1 MFWDKGRLQNFVEE
15 KLHGYQIILVSNREP
30 YMHIY
35 RGGEV
40 EVIMPA
46 SGMAIALDSMMQ
58 ACGGTWIAAGSGEAD
73 QEAAAGHEA
82 VMVPPQDPKYKLRRV
97 WLTKQE
103 ERDYYYGF
111 SNEALWPLCHIA
123 YTRPR
128 FDTGQWETY
137 QAVNRKFADAILSEV
152 GDQRTIVFIQDYH
165 FALLPRMLK
174 DAAPNLVVCQFWH
187 IPWPNFEIFRICP
200 WAREILDGLLGNDL
214 LGFHLQ
220 YHCNNFFDTV
230 DRTLEARVDLDSF
243 AVIRHRKETQV
254 RPFPISIDFER
265 FDSLAS
271 APHMS
276 AHMAILR
283 HRMNL
288 HGVKMGLG
296 LERFDYTKGIP
307 ERLEALKIFFQKYPQ
322 YQGRFTFVQLGPLSR
337 QRITSYKQLSATVDF
352 LEEEINS
359 EYSYGRWKPLLIIKG
374 HLAHEEIVPYYRL
387 ADVMVVSS
395 LHDGMNLVAKE
406 YVASRPDNQG
416 ALILSPFTGAAR
428 ELTAAYT
435 VNPFNPENIADA
447 LFEALEATD
456 EDRANRMVSM
466 REWVQEYNIYY
477 WAAQYLRTLLHLPVE
492 DQGGTF
498 IPKATGG
505 GAGGSSP

>member
-1 MFWDKGRLQNFVEE
+1 MIWGKERLKALVEE
-15 KLHGYQIILVSNREP
+15 RLSDYQIILVSNREP

-40 EVIMPA
+40 EVIKPA
-46 SGMAIALDSMMQ
+46 SGMAIALDSLMQ

-73 QEAAAGHEA
+73 QEAGPEG
-82 VMVPPQDPKYKLRRV
+82 VMVPPEDPKYKLRRV

-137 QAVNRKFADAILSEV
+137 QAVNRKFAEAILSEV
-152 GDQRTIVFIQDYH
+152 DDRRTIVFIQDYH

-174 DAAPNLVVCQFWH
+174 DADPRLVVCQFWH
-187 IPWPNFEIFRICP
+187 IPWPNFEVFRICP
-200 WAREILDGLLGNDL
+200 WAKEILDGLLGNDL

-230 DRTLEARVDLDSF
+230 DRTIEARVDLERF
-243 AVIRHRKETQV
+243 AIFRRRKETRV
-254 RPFPISIDFER
+254 SPFPISADFER
-265 FDSLAS
+265 FEG
-271 APHMS
+271 
-276 AHMAILR
+276 MANRPQVPAQVAELR
-283 HRMNL
+283 HRLNL
-288 HGVKMGLG
+288 QGVRVGLG
-296 LERFDYTKGIP
+296 LDRFDYTKGIP

-322 YQGRFTFVQLGPLSR
+322 FLGRFTYVQLGPLSR
-337 QRITSYKQLSATVDF
+337 QHIRSYKNLVAQVDY

-359 EYSYGRWKPLLIIKG
+359 EYGFGRWKPVIVSKG
-374 HLAHEEIVPYYRL
+374 HLSQEEIVPYYRL
-387 ADVMVVSS
+387 ADVMVVTS

-406 YVASRPDNQG
+406 YVATQVDGRG
-416 ALILSPFTGAAR
+416 ALILSPFTGASR

-435 VNPFNPENIADA
+435 VNPFNPEDLADV
-447 LFEALEATD
+447 LFKTLESPDFEKLARM
-456 EDRANRMVSM
+456 ENMRAWV
-466 REWVQEYNIYY
+466 REHNIYH
-477 WAAQYLRTLLHLPVE
+477 WAAEYLQALLHLPVE
-492 DQGGTF
+492 E
-498 IPKATGG
+498 
-505 GAGGSSP
+505 

>member
-1 MFWDKGRLQNFVEE
+1 MIWNKDRLKTFV
-15 KLHGYQIILVSNREP
+15 KNKMNDYQIILVSNREP
-30 YMHIY
+30 YMNIY

-46 SGMAIALDSMMQ
+46 SGMAIALDSLMQ
-58 ACGGTWIAAGSGEAD
+58 TCGGTWVAAGSGEAD
-73 QEAAAGHEA
+73 QEAVAGQDAE
-82 VMVPPQDPKYKLRRV
+82 MVPPQDPKYKLRRV

-137 QAVNRKFADAILSEV
+137 QAVNRKFAEAILSEV

-174 DAAPNLVVCQFWH
+174 EADSSLTVCQFWH
-187 IPWPNFEIFRICP
+187 IPWPNFEVFRICP

-230 DRTLEARVDLDSF
+230 DRTLEARVDLEKF
-243 AVIRHRKETQV
+243 AVFRHRKETRVQ
-254 RPFPISIDFER
+254 PFPISADFER
-265 FDSLAS
+265 FESLAN
-271 APHMS
+271 APQIP
-276 AHMAILR
+276 AQMATLR
-283 HRMNL
+283 HRLNL
-288 HGVKMGLG
+288 QGVQVGLG
-296 LERFDYTKGIP
+296 LDRFDYTKGIP

-337 QRITSYKQLSATVDF
+337 QHIKSYKRLIAKVDF
-352 LEEEINS
+352 LEEEINN
-359 EYSYGRWKPLLIIKG
+359 EYGFGRWKPLLVLRG
-374 HLAHEEIVPYYRL
+374 HLSQEEIVPYYRL

-406 YVASRPDNQG
+406 YVASRVDGRG
-416 ALILSPFTGAAR
+416 ALILSPFTGASR

-435 VNPFNPENIADA
+435 VNPFNPEDLADV
-447 LFEALEATD
+447 LFKTLEAAD
-456 EDRANRMVSM
+456 EERATRMENM
-466 REWVQEYNIYY
+466 RAWVREHNIYY
-477 WAAQYLRTLLHLPVE
+477 WAAQYLKALLDLPKE
-492 DQGGTF
+492 D
-498 IPKATGG
+498 
-505 GAGGSSP
+505 

>member
-1 MFWDKGRLQNFVEE
+1 MLWNKE
-15 KLHGYQIILVSNREP
+15 KLINLVNDKLNDYQLILVSNREP
-30 YMHIY
+30 YMHVY
-35 RGGEV
+35 QGGEV

-46 SGMAIALDSMMQ
+46 SGMAIALDSLMQ

-73 QEAAAGHEA
+73 REAYGGLDA
-82 VMVPPQDPKYKLRRV
+82 VMVPPKDPKYKLRRV

-103 ERDYYYGF
+103 ERDYYFGF

-174 DAAPNLVVCQFWH
+174 EADPRLVVCQFWH
-187 IPWPNFEIFRICP
+187 IPWPNFEVFRICP
-200 WAREILDGLLGNDL
+200 WGREILDGLLGNDL

-230 DRTLEARVDLDSF
+230 DRTLEARVDLEKF
-243 AVIRHRKETQV
+243 AIFRHRKETRV
-254 RPFPISIDFER
+254 LPFPISADFER
-265 FDSLAS
+265 FESLAS
-271 APHMS
+271 SPQVPVQ
-276 AHMAILR
+276 MATLR
-283 HRMNL
+283 RRFNL
-288 HGVKMGLG
+288 QGVQVGLG
-296 LERFDYTKGIP
+296 LDRFDYTKGIP

-322 YQGRFTFVQLGPLSR
+322 YQGRFTFVQMGPLSR
-337 QRITSYKQLSATVDF
+337 QHIRSYKRLNARVDF

-359 EYSYGRWKPLLIIKG
+359 EYGLGRWKPLLVLRG
-374 HLAHEEIVPYYRL
+374 HLSQEEIVPYYCL

-406 YVASRPDNQG
+406 YVSSRVDGGG
-416 ALILSPFTGAAR
+416 ALILSPFTGASR

-435 VNPFNPENIADA
+435 VNPFNPEDLADV
-447 LFEALEATD
+447 LFKTLESS
-456 EDRANRMVSM
+456 EEERAIRMENM
-466 REWVQEYNIYY
+466 RAWVREHNIYY
-477 WAAQYLRTLLHLPVE
+477 WAAQYLRALLHLPVE
-492 DQGGTF
+492 E
-498 IPKATGG
+498 
-505 GAGGSSP
+505 

>member
-1 MFWDKGRLQNFVEE
+1 MVWNKEMLKTFVNE
-15 KLHGYQIILVSNREP
+15 KLNDYQIILVSNREP
-30 YMHIY
+30 YMNIY

-46 SGMAIALDSMMQ
+46 SGMAIALDSLMQ
-58 ACGGTWIAAGSGEAD
+58 TCGGTWVAAGSGEAD
-73 QEAAAGHEA
+73 QEAVAGQDAE
-82 VMVPPQDPKYKLRRV
+82 MVPPKDPKYKLRRV
-97 WLTKQE
+97 WLTRQE

-137 QAVNRKFADAILSEV
+137 QAVNRKFAEAILSEV

-174 DAAPNLVVCQFWH
+174 EADPRLVVCQFWH
-187 IPWPNFEIFRICP
+187 IPWPNFEVFRICP
-200 WAREILDGLLGNDL
+200 WAKEILDGLLGNDL

-230 DRTLEARVDLDSF
+230 DRTLEARVDLEKF
-243 AVIRHRKETQV
+243 AIFRHRKETRV
-254 RPFPISIDFER
+254 RPFPISADYER
-265 FDSLAS
+265 FESLANS
-271 APHMS
+271 PQVPAQ
-276 AHMAILR
+276 MATLR
-283 HRMNL
+283 HRLNL
-288 HGVKMGLG
+288 QGVQVGLG
-296 LERFDYTKGIP
+296 LDRFDYTKGIP

-337 QRITSYKQLSATVDF
+337 QHIKSYKRLNATVGF

-359 EYSYGRWKPLLIIKG
+359 EYGFGRWKPLVVLRG
-374 HLAHEEIVPYYRL
+374 HLSHEEIVPYYRL

-406 YVASRPDNQG
+406 YVASRVDGRG
-416 ALILSPFTGAAR
+416 ALILSPFAGASR
-428 ELTAAYT
+428 ELTAAFT
-435 VNPFNPENIADA
+435 VNPFNPEDIADA
-447 LFEALEATD
+447 LFAALEASD
-456 EDRANRMVSM
+456 EDRTTRMEKM
-466 REWVQEYNIYY
+466 RAWVREHNIYY
-477 WAAQYLRTLLHLPVE
+477 WAVQYLQALLNLPKE
-492 DQGGTF
+492 D
-498 IPKATGG
+498 
-505 GAGGSSP
+505 